1 MAHQFFTNYL
11 DEIRARHDIEDTL
24 KRFIR
29 GIDRQDW
36 QLALSTYHD
45 DAVDEHGFFSGPANE
60 FLERVAQAHV
70 HQDHSMHFMSNLLI
84 DFLARDV
91 AVVESYFLV
100 FQRFGPQATGV
111 IPGNNGIRKFAT
123 ARYIDRFEERHG
135 QWRVAHR
142 VLVLG
147 DIQEEQMSSP
157 LTLPAGFV
165 TQKHSMEDYLYRAL
179 GYFS

>member
-1 MAHQFFTNYL
+1 MSGKFFENYL
-11 DEIRARHDIEDTL
+11 DELRAHREIEDTL

-36 QLALSTYHD
+36 KLALSTYHD
-45 DAVDEHGFFSGPANE
+45 GAQDEHGFFNGPADE
-60 FLERVAQAHV
+60 FLKRVARAHT

-100 FQRFGPQATGV
+100 FQRFSQEAPGV
-111 IPGNNGIRKFAT
+111 VQGNRGVRKFAT
-123 ARYIDRFEERHG
+123 ARYIDRFEERNG
-135 QWRVAHR
+135 AWRVAHR

-147 DIQEEQMSSP
+147 DMQEEQITSP
-157 LTLPAGFV
+157 LALPAGFV
-165 TQKHSMEDYLYRAL
+165 MQKHSMEDYLYQAL
-179 GYFS
+179 DS